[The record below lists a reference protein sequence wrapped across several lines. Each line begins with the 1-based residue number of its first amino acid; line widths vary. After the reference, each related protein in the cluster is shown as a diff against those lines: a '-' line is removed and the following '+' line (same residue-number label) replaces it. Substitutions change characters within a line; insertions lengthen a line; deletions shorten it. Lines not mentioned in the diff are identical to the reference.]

1 MRIALGVEY
10 DGSGYHGWQRQEPG
24 VATVQGE
31 LEAALSRVANTEV
44 RVICAG
50 RTDAG
55 VHATGQVVHFDTDAD
70 RDNRS
75 WVFGANANLP
85 DDVAVRWA
93 TRVPEHFH
101 ARFSAVS
108 RQYRYI
114 ICSDPVRPALFRRQV
129 TWNYRHLD
137 VERMRAAL
145 PHLRGRHDFTAYRS
159 VHCQAQSPVRTLEHL
174 DLHQQG
180 PLLVL
185 EVRADAFLMH
195 MVRNIAGV
203 LMSIGSGRRD
213 PDWAGEVLAARDRR
227 AGGVTAPPWGLY
239 LVHIGYPEEFAL
251 PADRL
256 GPLGLPDEFPSSQH
270 EHGAGPDNDPNR
282 AGIC

>member
-10 DGSGYHGWQRQEPG
+10 DGSRYHGWQRQEPG

-44 RVICAG
+44 RVVCAG

-55 VHATGQVVHFDTDAD
+55 VHATGQVVHFDTDVE
-70 RDNRS
+70 RDNKS

-108 RQYRYI
+108 RQYRYV
-114 ICSDPVRPALFRRQV
+114 ICSDPVRPALYRHQV

-137 VERMRAAL
+137 IERMRAAL
-145 PHLRGRHDFTAYRS
+145 VHLRGRHDFTAYRS

-174 DLHQQG
+174 ALHQQG

-185 EVRADAFLMH
+185 EARADAFLMH

-203 LMSIGSGRRD
+203 LMSIGSGRRE
-213 PDWAGEVLAARDRR
+213 PDWAGEVLAGRDRR

-239 LVHIGYPEEFAL
+239 LVRIGYPDEFDL
-251 PADRL
+251 PADRV
-256 GPLGLPDEFPSSQH
+256 GPLWLPDELPSSHDQD
-270 EHGAGPDNDPNR
+270 GDKPDNDPNR
-282 AGIC
+282 DGIC

>member
-31 LEAALSRVANTEV
+31 VEAALSRVANTAV

-55 VHATGQVVHFDTDAD
+55 VHATGQVVHFDTEVE
-70 RDNRS
+70 RENKS

-93 TRVPEHFH
+93 VRVPEHFH

-108 RQYRYI
+108 RSYRYI
-114 ICSDPVRPALFRRQV
+114 ICSDPVRPALLRRQV
-129 TWNYRHLD
+129 TWNYRTLG

-145 PHLRGRHDFTAYRS
+145 PYLRGRHDFTAYRS

-174 DLHQQG
+174 ALHRQG
-180 PLLVL
+180 SLLVL

-203 LMSIGSGRRD
+203 LMSIGSGRRE

-239 LVHIGYPEEFAL
+239 LVRIGYPDEFAL
-251 PADRL
+251 PRDRL
-256 GPLGLPDEFPSSQH
+256 GPLGLPDAFPSSRH
-270 EHGAGPDNDPNR
+270 GDGGNPDNEGNGAG
-282 AGIC
+282 I